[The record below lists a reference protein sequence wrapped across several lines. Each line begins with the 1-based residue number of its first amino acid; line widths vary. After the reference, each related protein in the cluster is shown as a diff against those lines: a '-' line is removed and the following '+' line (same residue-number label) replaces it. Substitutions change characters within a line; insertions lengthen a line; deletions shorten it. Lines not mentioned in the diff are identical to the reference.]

1 MIKSVIKRAL
11 RKKNAEE
18 EQKALLYK
26 KGFISGE
33 EFNCFSWMGIDTHM
47 PWLITIGDNV
57 TISFNVTILTHDA
70 STNKAGL
77 ETKIGF
83 VRIGNNCFVGA
94 GTTILCGVS
103 IGDNVIIGAG
113 SVVTKSIPSNSVVAG
128 NPAKVIMSYEEWV
141 DKNKQCRSSQ
151 HYFDEMP
158 WQEWLN
164 ADEEHQKMMVE
175 ILEKT
180 GGYGFF

>member
-1 MIKSVIKRAL
+1 M
-11 RKKNAEE
+11 KKTINKVLKKQNAEE
-18 EQKALLYK
+18 EHKELLYN
-26 KGFISGE
+26 KGFTSGM
-33 EFNCFSWMGIDTHM
+33 EFNCFSWMGIDSHM
-47 PWLITIGDNV
+47 PWLISIGDNV

-77 ETKIGF
+77 GTKIGL

-94 GTTILCGVS
+94 GSTILCGVS

-128 NPAKVIMSYEEWV
+128 NPAKVIMSYDDWAE
-141 DKNKQCRSSQ
+141 KNDQRRSTQ
-151 HYFDEMP
+151 HYFNEMP
-158 WQEWLN
+158 WQEWYE
-164 ADEEHQKMMVE
+164 ADEKHRKMMID